1 MTIATLSNLP
11 KIVKK
16 SASDFLTKPFYDLVD
31 SPNFSART
39 QEAKLLVGM
48 TGQGKTH
55 TTATEFVPHLFN
67 NHDMDLIIYTYPLTE
82 IKDESEWIIAQMK
95 SRGVQLCTDPTAA
108 LKHLKLGGKV
118 ILTTTH
124 QGFVVGDKGG
134 ELVKY
139 LQKTSK
145 NFAIWVDEAHAWM
158 VSHMLNYKATTGH
171 NTPAYEARLFKTL
184 QELSVKTPYIFGLTA
199 TPNREAR
206 GVVEP
211 YGDMKITIVNE
222 FPPKE
227 LLINTTAWL
236 SSIDYYDPKDANF
249 TDDLW
254 NKIEAAVVKL
264 YIDTDTKKT
273 MLVSVGNDNAAT
285 GLNTDYV
292 KKRFLDI
299 IENNA
304 LDEKRARTVAVMTC
318 DDKETGTYSSARPWA
333 GTDDNEDEIKE
344 KLIDQNDPLRIVIVK
359 QKGKMG
365 MNVSTLSSLVF
376 LRPTDNKDKEGAH
389 TESPIQIMGRLV
401 RFNTGIE
408 KKDFMKNYGYDLT
421 DYVKDLNDKDRENLL
436 IANSIDILAPKTEQW
451 IESCDIFAKTYVS
464 SVQQAKSWMR
474 SLVSI

>member
-1 MTIATLSNLP
+1 MKVMPLP
-11 KIVKK
+11 QIVKNT
-16 SASDFLTKPFYDLVD
+16 ASDFLTKPFYALVD

-48 TGQGKTH
+48 TGQGKTY
-55 TTATEFVPHLFN
+55 TTATEFVPYLFN
-67 NHDMDLIIYTYPLTE
+67 NHDMDLIIYTYPQTE
-82 IKDESEWIIAQMK
+82 IKDHGEWIIAQMK
-95 SRGVQLCTDPTAA
+95 CPRGVQLCTSPTAA
-108 LKHLKLGGKV
+108 LEHLKLGGKA
-118 ILTTTH
+118 ILLTTH
-124 QGFVVGDKGG
+124 RGFVVGDKGG
-134 ELVKY
+134 KLVKF

-158 VSHMLNYKATTGH
+158 VSDIFNYKYITGH

-184 QELSVKTPYIFGLTA
+184 QELSIKTPYIFGLTA
-199 TPNREAR
+199 TPNREAL

-211 YGDMKITIVNE
+211 YGDMKITIVNK

-236 SSIDYYDPKDANF
+236 SSIDYYDPKDVNF
-249 TDDLW
+249 KWNVW
-254 NKIEAAVVKL
+254 NKIEDAIVKL
-264 YIDTDTKKT
+264 YRDSFDTGLKKT

-292 KKRFLDI
+292 KKRILNI
-299 IENNA
+299 IQNNA
-304 LDEKRARTVAVMTC
+304 LDEKRARVVAVMTSN
-318 DDKETGTYSSARPWA
+318 DKETGTYSSARPWA

-344 KLIDQNDPLRIVIVK
+344 KLIDQDDSLRIVIVK

-376 LRPTDNKDKEGAH
+376 LRPTDNKDKEGAY

-408 KKDFMKNYGYDLT
+408 KKDIVKNYGYDLT
-421 DYVKDLNDKDRENLL
+421 DDVNDLNDKDKENLL
-436 IANSIDILAPKTEQW
+436 ITNSIDILAPKTQQW

-474 SLVSI
+474 SL